1 VTQDPQHPDPDDA
14 ADASAAD
21 ASDAAAESAYELL
34 QRGHALMRDRH
45 HAQAA
50 IVLGRASRLEPRKGS
65 ILEALGRA
73 RFNAGQHEAARE
85 AFEALLEVDPT
96 SHYGH
101 FALGESLRQLG
112 RDREAWTHLRVAVAL
127 SPSSALY
134 RAALAR
140 VPEPDHAAERRAED
154 ERRARAEPRPDGA

>member
-1 VTQDPQHPDPDDA
+1 VTRDAHRPDPDADPDADPDDA
-14 ADASAAD
+14 ADAD
-21 ASDAAAESAYELL
+21 AESAYELL

-50 IVLGRASRLEPRKGS
+50 IVLGRAARLEPRKGS

-73 RFNAGQHEAARE
+73 RFNAGQHAAARE

-101 FALGESLRQLG
+101 FALGESLRKLG

-140 VPEPDHAAERRAED
+140 VPEPDHDAERRAED
-154 ERRARAEPRPDGA
+154 ERRARARPHPDGA

>member
-1 VTQDPQHPDPDDA
+1 VTHDPRRPDPEPGGD
-14 ADASAAD
+14 ADAGE
-21 ASDAAAESAYELL
+21 ESAYELL
-34 QRGHALMRDRH
+34 QRGHALMHDRH

-50 IVLGRASRLEPRKGS
+50 IVLGRAARLEPHKGS

-73 RFNAGQHEAARE
+73 RFNARQHEAARE
-85 AFEALLEVDPT
+85 AFEALLVVDPT

-101 FALGESLRQLG
+101 FALGESLRKLG

-127 SPSSALY
+127 SPSSGLY

-140 VPEPDHAAERRAED
+140 VPEPDHDAERRAED
-154 ERRARAEPRPDGA
+154 ERRAAARLHPDDA